1 MGDTYSR
8 VQEGKEVADYKE
20 LTSLVLEIEI
30 FAIWKRHE
38 KSSQRLHVCKEVET
52 KEFAKNWLGKVRE
65 LKSMIHEFKGN
76 QMKVIKSNNII
87 IADNLKLKEQ
97 MNRIE
102 SVLTGL
108 KEKLVDSTEESS
120 NQINCPNGHKI
131 MFSSFYENFTV
142 CTKCKKNCEVGY
154 NCNLCSYSICRSCYK
169 ISFKEKFGK
178 HDITCFRNH
187 KLTWTTD
194 HSFYQNYDKKVFNCT
209 GCKKKMFK
217 DSYNCKV
224 CKWDIC
230 FKCVDI
236 ICSKALSAWSVLCE
250 ANHSL
255 SWNPRPHGHSYRC
268 NKCSQNFM
276 KAGSFRCQIC
286 DYDLCI
292 RCLDSLV

>member
-1 MGDTYSR
+1 MNLLYYRYNHQPDHHDEPYHFNHGRHLQSSPRRQRSGWLQRTNQFSPRNRNIRYLEKTWK
-8 VQEGKEVADYKE
+8 V
-20 LTSLVLEIEI
+20 LTKTSCL
-30 FAIWKRHE
+30 
-38 KSSQRLHVCKEVET
+38 QRVET

-76 QMKVIKSNNII
+76 QIKVIKSNNII

-108 KEKLVDSTEESS
+108 KVKLVDSTEESS

-178 HDITCFRNH
+178 HDITYFRNH
-187 KLTWTTD
+187 KLTWTTN
-194 HSFYQNYDKKVFNCT
+194 HSLYQNYDKKVFNCS
-209 GCKKKMFK
+209 GCKK
-217 DSYNCKV
+217 
-224 CKWDIC
+224 
-230 FKCVDI
+230 
-236 ICSKALSAWSVLCE
+236 
-250 ANHSL
+250 
-255 SWNPRPHGHSYRC
+255 
-268 NKCSQNFM
+268 
-276 KAGSFRCQIC
+276 
-286 DYDLCI
+286 
-292 RCLDSLV
+292 RCLRIVIIVKFEMGYLL